1 MNVNKIVDYCCKNNI
16 EVKSATNETQ
26 TSIVVFD
33 DVAMIRTTQ
42 PELTYQSLSGMFG
55 SLGDNKGLFRKWDY
69 ESKDLPRFKTEKG
82 WFYDKEGVFE
92 KIKNKCILD
101 VVNTYLTL
109 NSEFL
114 NCRLFV
120 TSEGINLYDE
130 KFIKLVPLIMATF
143 DDMTTFHE
151 GPLYI
156 NGFNTEMLISPCYT
170 DANINKMI
178 NVEYFREGIV

>member
-16 EVKSATNETQ
+16 EVKAATDETQ

-33 DVAMIRTTQ
+33 DVAMVRTTQ
-42 PELTYQSLSGMFG
+42 PELTYQSLSGMFR
-55 SLGDNKGLFRKWDY
+55 SLGGNKDLFREWDY
-69 ESKDLPRFKTEKG
+69 ESKDIPWFKTQIG
-82 WFYDKEGVFE
+82 WCSDKEKVFE

-109 NSEFL
+109 NREFL

-130 KFIKLVPLIMATF
+130 KFLKLIPLIMSTF

-151 GPLYI
+151 GPLFI
-156 NGFNTEMLISPCYT
+156 DGSNTEMLISPCYT
-170 DANINKMI
+170 DTNINEMI
-178 NVEYFREGIV
+178 NVDYFREGIV